1 MKQRLTLLLAA
12 IIAPLLLMAADANS
26 VLAQTAA
33 KLTSAK
39 SVTAKFTGSA
49 SGSIVVSGNKFTMM
63 AGGNGVWYDGT
74 NMWTY
79 SKKASETSL
88 TNPTQAELME
98 SNPMEV
104 IKAYK
109 TSFNARKVSEKG
121 DRCTIKLTPRKKGSS
136 VKEATLTVNT
146 STWMPVSID
155 VIFSNSQRMTFNI
168 TSISEGGSLSP
179 STFVYPASNYKGV
192 EVVDLR

>member
-1 MKQRLTLLLAA
+1 MKQRLTLLLTA
-12 IIAPLLLMAADANS
+12 IIAPLLLMAADANT
-26 VLAQTAA
+26 VLAKTAA

-49 SGSIVVSGNKFTMM
+49 SGSITVSGNKFTMM

-79 SKKASETSL
+79 SKKAGETSL
-88 TNPTQAELME
+88 TNPTKAELME

-109 TSFNARKVSEKG
+109 TSFNAKKVSEKG
-121 DRCTIKLTPRKKGSS
+121 GRCTIKLTPKKKGSS
-136 VKEATLTVNT
+136 VREATLTVNT

-168 TSISEGGSLSP
+168 TSISEGGALTP

>member
-26 VLAQTAA
+26 VLAKTAA

-79 SKKASETSL
+79 SKKAGETSL

-168 TSISEGGSLSP
+168 TSISEGGALSP

>member
-1 MKQRLTLLLAA
+1 MRLRLSILLMA
-12 IIAPLLLMAADANS
+12 IVAPIILMAADANT
-26 VLAQTAA
+26 VLANTAT

-39 SVTAKFTGSA
+39 SITAKFTGST
-49 SGSIVVSGNKFTMM
+49 SGSITVSGKKFTMT

-79 SKKASETSL
+79 SKKAGETSL

-98 SNPMEV
+98 FNPMEV

-109 TSFNARKVSEKG
+109 TSFNAKKLNEKG
-121 DRCTIKLTPRKKGSS
+121 GRCTIKLTPKKKGTS
-136 VKEATLTVNT
+136 VREATLTVNT

-179 STFVYPASNYKGV
+179 STFVYPASSYKGV
-192 EVVDLR
+192 EVIDLR